1 MLMPKK
7 TKYRKSHKI
16 LRKGNTKRGGTLEF
30 GKFGLK
36 AMSASWV
43 DSRQIEAARR
53 AMTRYIK
60 RGGKVFIR
68 IFPDQPVTKK
78 PNEVGMGKGK
88 GSPDHFVFQVRPGRI
103 IFEMDGV
110 TEDLAREALR
120 LGAHKL
126 PLKTKFISK
135 EVEGASEDES

>member
-7 TKYRKSHKI
+7 TKYRKSHKNI
-16 LRKGNTKRGGTLEF
+16 RNGNAKRGSELIF
-30 GKFGLK
+30 GNYGIK
-36 AMSASWV
+36 AVTASWV

-60 RGGKVFIR
+60 RGGKVWIR

-88 GSPDHFVFQVRPGRI
+88 GSPDHFIFQVRPGRI
-103 IFEMDGV
+103 IFEMGGV
-110 TEDLAREALR
+110 TEELAREALR

-126 PLKTKFISK
+126 PVKVKFIAK
-135 EVEGASEDES
+135 ESEGENKDES